1 LRVVLNNPHPMPQI
15 IDIALHTGKK
25 LYFASDFH
33 LGAPDLAA
41 SHVREK
47 RIVQWLDHIKTDAQV
62 IFLVGDLF
70 DFWHEYRTVV
80 PRGYVRLLGKL
91 AELNDSGIEVV
102 VFTGN
107 HDMWMSDYFET
118 ELGLMVIR
126 EPVELVV
133 RSLSNIKEIELK
145 LKTQNSKLIYLAHGD
160 GLGPGD
166 FGFKILKK
174 VFQNKVIRWAFRALL
189 HPDFALS
196 LGYLWAGHS
205 WRKHAKEGVSPFFGE
220 DREWLVQ
227 YAKSVEAKIHHDYY
241 IFGHRHILL
250 NHDIDTNSKVIILGD
265 WIQHDSYAV
274 FDGNELELNTFG

>member
-1 LRVVLNNPHPMPQI
+1 MPLT
-15 IDIALHTGKK
+15 IDINLRKDKK

-47 RIVQWLDHIKTDAQV
+47 RIVKWLDYIKTDAQV
-62 IFLVGDLF
+62 VFLVGDLF

-118 ELGLMVIR
+118 ELGLTVIR

-133 RSLSNIKEIELK
+133 RSLKFEDQQNPALQTTNYK
-145 LKTQNSKLIYLAHGD
+145 LQTIYVAHGD

-166 FGFKILKK
+166 WGFKILKK

-189 HPDFALS
+189 HPDLALS

-220 DREWLVQ
+220 DQEWLVQ
-227 YAKSVEAKIHHDYY
+227 YAKSVEAQNHHDLYV
-241 IFGHRHILL
+241 FGHRHILL
-250 NHDIDTNSKVIILGD
+250 NHSIAPNSKVIILGD
-265 WIQHDSYAV
+265 WIQYNSYAV
-274 FDGNELELNTFG
+274 FDGDELKLDTL

>member
-1 LRVVLNNPHPMPQI
+1 MPQT
-15 IDIALHTGKK
+15 IDIALESGKK

-33 LGAPDLAA
+33 LGAPNLAA

-47 RIVQWLDHIKTDAQV
+47 HIVQWLDHIKTDAQV
-62 IFLVGDLF
+62 VFLVGDLF

-91 AELNDSGIEVV
+91 AELNDAGIEII

-118 ELGLMVIR
+118 ELGVKVIR
-126 EPVELVV
+126 EPMKLVV
-133 RSLSNIKEIELK
+133 GQNDDVVSQMSNIQRP
-145 LKTQNSKLIYLAHGD
+145 TSKAQYHTSIHLAHGD

-205 WRKHAKEGVSPFFGE
+205 WRKHAKEGVAPFFGE
-220 DREWLVQ
+220 EREWLVQ
-227 YAKSVEAKIHHDYY
+227 YAKSVEAESHHDYY
-241 IFGHRHILL
+241 VFGHRHIVL
-250 NHDIDTNSKVIILGD
+250 NHAIGTNANVVILGD
-265 WIQHDSYAV
+265 WIQHNSYAV
-274 FDGNELELNTFG
+274 FDGTELLLATF

>member
-1 LRVVLNNPHPMPQI
+1 MPQT
-15 IDIALHTGKK
+15 IDIALESGKK

-33 LGAPDLAA
+33 LGAPNLAA

-47 RIVQWLDHIKTDAQV
+47 HIVQWLDYIKTDAQV

-91 AELNDSGIEVV
+91 AELNDAGIEIV

-118 ELGLMVIR
+118 ELGVTVIR
-126 EPVELVV
+126 EPV
-133 RSLSNIKEIELK
+133 K
-145 LKTQNSKLIYLAHGD
+145 LAIRYAEAGHGSWVKTIHLAHGD

-174 VFQNKVIRWAFRALL
+174 VFQNKIIRWAFRALL

-196 LGYLWAGHS
+196 LGYWWAGHS
-205 WRKHAKEGVSPFFGE
+205 WQKHAKEGVAPFFGE
-220 DREWLVQ
+220 EREWLVQ
-227 YAKSVEAKIHHDYY
+227 YAKSVEAESHHDYY
-241 IFGHRHILL
+241 VFGHRHIVL
-250 NHDIDTNSKVIILGD
+250 NHGIGTNSKVMILGD
-265 WIQHDSYAV
+265 WIQHNSYAV
-274 FDGNELELNTFG
+274 FDGTELRLTTF